1 MDYRTP
7 IARARGL
14 GSAKDGTHHWW
25 MQRITA
31 IALIPL
37 TVWLVASLVAVG
49 AADHA
54 RTVEWIRSPAVA
66 IALLLT
72 IAALFHHAQLGL
84 QVVIEDY
91 VHTEGVKLA
100 AVIAVKL
107 LSIADAATTE
117 IGVPRPAM
125 TDSAPSSQ
133 PGNRRPT
140 VAGGRPGSRR
150 SSFTTPSDSNCTRSG
165 VRPWGMSSAPAGCVS
180 GGVR

>member
-31 IALIPL
+31 IALVPL

-54 RTVEWIRSPAVA
+54 RTVEWIRSPTVA

-91 VHTEGVKLA
+91 VHAEGVKLA
-100 AVIAVKL
+100 ALIATKL
-107 LSIADAATTE
+107 LAIALAATAAFS
-117 IGVPRPAM
+117 VLK
-125 TDSAPSSQ
+125 
-133 PGNRRPT
+133 
-140 VAGGRPGSRR
+140 VALGS
-150 SSFTTPSDSNCTRSG
+150 
-165 VRPWGMSSAPAGCVS
+165 
-180 GGVR
+180 

>member
-1 MDYRTP
+1 MDYRSP

-37 TVWLVASLVAVG
+37 TVWLVASLIAVG
-49 AADHA
+49 AADHTGTA
-54 RTVEWIRSPAVA
+54 EWIRSPAVA

-91 VHTEGVKLA
+91 VHAEGVKLA
-100 AVIAVKL
+100 ALTATKL
-107 LSIADAATTE
+107 LAVALAATAAFS
-117 IGVPRPAM
+117 VLK
-125 TDSAPSSQ
+125 
-133 PGNRRPT
+133 
-140 VAGGRPGSRR
+140 VALGS
-150 SSFTTPSDSNCTRSG
+150 
-165 VRPWGMSSAPAGCVS
+165 
-180 GGVR
+180 